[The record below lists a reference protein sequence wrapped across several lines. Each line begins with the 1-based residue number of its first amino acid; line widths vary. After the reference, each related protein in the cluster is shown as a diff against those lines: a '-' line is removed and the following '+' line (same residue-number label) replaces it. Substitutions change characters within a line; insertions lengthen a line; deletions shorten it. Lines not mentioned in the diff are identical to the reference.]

1 MRKVFLVLATSIL
14 LVLIAVSHAIPSS
27 PPEAPAGLAVT
38 TGDGEVG
45 LSWTTPADNGSAII
59 RYEYRVREDGETSW
73 DPDWTEVAD
82 SDASTTGYTVGNL
95 TNGTAYTFEV
105 RAVNG
110 SGAGTSAGVRAVPGT
125 APALG
130 VGGCADGFFVGN
142 PGSNTGLV
150 SDCGAL
156 VAIRNHWTEGS
167 GNADL
172 PSTHP
177 LRTWGLGES
186 AAISE
191 WEGVTVSNQ
200 RVTGLDLH
208 AVNNESKISGTLPA
222 TGGARESHEPHAP
235 PPL

>member
-1 MRKVFLVLATSIL
+1 M
-14 LVLIAVSHAIPSS
+14 
-27 PPEAPAGLAVT
+27 
-38 TGDGEVG
+38 
-45 LSWTTPADNGSAII
+45 
-59 RYEYRVREDGETSW
+59 
-73 DPDWTEVAD
+73 AD

-150 SDCGAL
+150 SDCEAL
-156 VAIRNHWTEGS
+156 VAIRNHWTEDS

-177 LRTWGLGES
+177 LRIWGVGES

-191 WEGVTVSNQ
+191 WEGVTFSNR

-208 AVNNESKISGTLPA
+208 AVNNASKISGTLPA
-222 TGGARESHEPHAP
+222 QLGDLSSLTRLSLYNNELTGSIPTELGDLTSLTHLYLNDNELTGEIPEELGDLTSFTQ
-235 PPL
+235 LSL